1 MEELMDSFLKV
12 TSRQENQ
19 LTVSSL
25 NMPQNISN
33 RAKMGA

>member
-25 NMPQNISN
+25 NMPQNISS